1 MSANKYNLAMKAS
14 TANETL
20 MELATDSDDAV
31 RLAVAR
37 NPSSKEAVLQVLAL
51 DKNTDV
57 RNSVLTHH
65 AAPEGLVLSM
75 LSEASLVSKCSLAQ
89 RKELTPQIYAALFAD
104 ASEKVLSRLGRN
116 ESAPEHILR
125 QLGAHLSDNVRKA
138 VATNPCCPL
147 DLLLELS
154 RDPKPEVVGRS
165 ASNSSMPSYRLDELA
180 RESGPKTDAK
190 KIYVAGNRSADA
202 STLVWLLELNESY
215 VSILSEVVKNPS
227 LPFVDKLRVAFLG
240 LNDAISGDLKTWI
253 RAKPGEFWRGLA
265 TEGNLR
271 LQDEISYSG
280 RKAIFGEALIE
291 AGMIE
296 AYQTILSIELE
307 RGISAAGMGHK
318 QICDHRA
325 SGVRKKMM

>member
-51 DKNTDV
+51 DKNMDV
-57 RNSVLTHH
+57 RDSVLTHH

-89 RKELTPQIYAALFAD
+89 RKELTPQICAALFAD

-154 RDPKPEVVGRS
+154 RDPKPEVVGRC
-165 ASNSSMPSYRLDELA
+165 ASNTSMPPYRLDELA
-180 RESGPKTDAK
+180 RESGTKPDAK
-190 KIYVAGNRSADA
+190 KIFVAGNRSADA
-202 STLVWLLELNESY
+202 STLTWLLELDENY
-215 VSILSEVVKNPS
+215 VSILQDVIKNPS

-240 LNDAISGDLKTWI
+240 LKDSISGELKTWI
-253 RAKPGEFWRGLA
+253 RAKPGEFWRDFAADGS
-265 TEGNLR
+265 LR
-271 LQDEISYSG
+271 LQDEITYSG
-280 RKAIFGEALIE
+280 RKAIFGEELIE

-296 AYQTILSIELE
+296 AYQTILCVELE
-307 RGISAAGMGHK
+307 RGVSAAGMDHK
-318 QICDHRA
+318 QISDPR
-325 SGVRKKMM
+325 SSVVRKKMM